1 MTLFQRYGLAVVDP
15 RAALTLAG
23 KREYAGRSGS
33 DLLIAIA
40 ILLAATQLRWLVSA
54 VWLAF
59 AVNGT
64 LGMHALVHVL
74 TRSLTLDLGAL
85 VIAAAVIFVATGTKR
100 ELGHSFDLACVA
112 ALPLVFVYLLAQT
125 IVGIG
130 NVPMSDA
137 MTRIVQVVACAW
149 MLGLVVLAVLVA
161 RGKHAPLSID
171 IRARRAGWSIL
182 TVALA
187 GSAVQSLWVAQHTD
201 LVRPLEAGIEAPA
214 FSLPKIGAAGELG
227 PRVSRTPGR
236 VTIVDFWATWCGPCL
251 RSMPHLDKIAR
262 AHPEID
268 VLTVNLDNAAEARA
282 MFDQASYMLTL
293 LADDGE
299 VSERFGVVT
308 IPHTVVID
316 RGGTLRRVG
325 GAGDLEA
332 EIKAAE

>member
-1 MTLFQRYGLAVVDP
+1 
-15 RAALTLAG
+15 
-23 KREYAGRSGS
+23 
-33 DLLIAIA
+33 
-40 ILLAATQLRWLVSA
+40 
-54 VWLAF
+54 
-59 AVNGT
+59 
-64 LGMHALVHVL
+64 
-74 TRSLTLDLGAL
+74 
-85 VIAAAVIFVATGTKR
+85 VIFVASGRKR

-125 IVGIG
+125 IVGVG

-137 MTRIVQVVACAW
+137 MTRIVQGVACVW
-149 MLGLVVLAVLVA
+149 LLGLLVLAVLVA
-161 RGKHAPLSID
+161 RGTPAAPNGAAESIAV
-171 IRARRAGWSIL
+171 RSRRAGWSIA
-182 TVALA
+182 TIALA
-187 GSAVQSLWVAQHTD
+187 GLAVQALWVAQHVD

-214 FSLPKIGAAGELG
+214 FSLPKIGVAGRLG

-236 VTIVDFWATWCGPCL
+236 ITIVDFWATWCGPCL
-251 RSMPHLDKIAR
+251 RSMPHLDMIAR

-268 VLTVNLDNAAEARA
+268 VLAVNLDDAAEARA
-282 MFDQASYMLTL
+282 MFDKASYTLTL